1 MSKRCL
7 MVFVILVMGLVL
19 LSAGWSTAAVSKPRI
34 ILAPIR
40 DESVPEPGK
49 QKAEGMAEAVRTA
62 LKEAL
67 FKSGKFVLV
76 ADADLQ
82 NELDAEK
89 FRQYMSGDFNPAT
102 AAAIGQ
108 KVGAQALIKCSIV
121 TNQYSTRERDL
132 ILFKEKEY
140 VMRLAVTAEICDIEQ
155 AVICFMHT
163 ASTEQKSKS
172 QDLDLSSGGGSQPP
186 ISLGNAKDVRV
197 MAINQVVSELAAK
210 IAQYAIREKGSG
222 SVIKVSG
229 SGLVGDS
236 IVADIGSS
244 NGLQENVELT
254 IIGVDED
261 GFEETIGRATVTA
274 VQEDKSKA
282 VIGSTK
288 RAVVVGDRVRL
299 PGSAQSNAGGTTG
312 GGSAAG
318 TARQRV
324 MVVVPETH
332 LRLVVPDPAGET
344 EIIKRLVEKNYVVVD
359 QSVAKEIANNESLR
373 AKLKGDAEEVV
384 RMLADRTEA
393 EIIIFGEAFSEG
405 VERITTNAGPA
416 FRCGARI
423 EVRAV
428 QRDNARILSADSAHA
443 VAVDASEALAGKR
456 ALKMAAELLCNG
468 RQGSKGFVDMMT
480 ERLANP
486 IQLVECVVKG
496 VEDEEALRDV
506 ESGLKAASGG
516 TVHRYS
522 YRDGVAKFNFESSK
536 TAQELTDAISSAST
550 KGKLKLIGT
559 TPNKIELQYVR

>member
-1 MSKRCL
+1 MRTRLL
-7 MVFVILVMGLVL
+7 M
-19 LSAGWSTAAVSKPRI
+19 AAAVVATTWGVWCIGSTSAAAEKPRI
-34 ILAPIR
+34 ILAPVI
-40 DESVPEPGK
+40 DTSVPESGK
-49 QKAEGMAEAVRTA
+49 QKAEGVAEAIRTG

-89 FRQYMSGDFNPAT
+89 FKQYMSGDFNPAT

-108 KVGAQALIKCSIV
+108 KVGAQALVRCNVV
-121 TNQYSTRERDL
+121 TNQFSSKTRGL
-132 ILFKEKEY
+132 ILFKETEL
-140 VMRLAVTAEICDIEQ
+140 VMQLAVAAEICDIEQ

-163 ASTEQKSKS
+163 ASTEQKSKGR
-172 QDLDLSSGGGSQPP
+172 DLDLGSPGNPQPP
-186 ISLGNAKDVRV
+186 ISLSNPKDVRV

-210 IAQYAIREKGSG
+210 IVENAVREKGVG
-222 SVIKVSG
+222 SVTKVSG
-229 SGLVGDS
+229 AGQAGDS
-236 IVADIGSS
+236 IVVNIGS
-244 NGLQENVELT
+244 NAGAQENTELT
-254 IIGVDED
+254 LVGIDED
-261 GFEETIGRATVTA
+261 GFEETIGKATVTA

-282 VIGSTK
+282 VIASAK
-288 RAVVVGDRVRL
+288 RAVVVGDKVRL
-299 PGSAQSNAGGTTG
+299 AAAASSG
-312 GGSAAG
+312 GGSTSPGTPTAG
-318 TARQRV
+318 KARQRV

-344 EIIKRLVEKNYVVVD
+344 EIIKRLIEKNYVVVD

-405 VERITTNAGPA
+405 VERISTNAGPA

-428 QRDNARILSADSAHA
+428 QRDNARILYADSAHA

-468 RQGSKGFVDMMT
+468 RAGSKGFVDMMT
-480 ERLANP
+480 ERLLNP
-486 IQLVECVVKG
+486 VQLVECIVKG
-496 VEDEEALRDV
+496 VEDEEALKDV
-506 ESGLKAASGG
+506 ESALKAASGG

-522 YRDGVAKFNFESSK
+522 YRDGVAKFNFESNK
-536 TAQELTDAISSAST
+536 TAQELTDAISGAAL
-550 KGKLKLIGT
+550 KGKLKLTAT
-559 TPNKIELQYVR
+559 TPNKIELEYVR